1 MAISLTSNGITS
13 TTSLTKVVNG
23 QTAETIDTLGNAIH
37 NKRVGFKSNPG
48 STPAGG
54 TFASYGNS
62 LSYNFQVGSSFNT
75 TNGRFTAP
83 VAGVYHFD
91 LSVMSE
97 GNYSHVAAGFNV
109 NDSLAGGCARTLVC
123 SNFGGTHN
131 NESMGLTIYLAQGDY
146 VTACGG
152 ANSTGKAHAGDWCT
166 FSGYLVGASN

>member
-1 MAISLTSNGITS
+1 MAISLTSGGITS

-54 TFASYGNS
+54 TFTSYGNS
-62 LSYNFQVGSSFNT
+62 LSGNFQVGSQFNT

-83 VAGVYHFD
+83 VAGLYHFD
-91 LSVMSE
+91 LSAMSE
-97 GNYSHVAAGFNV
+97 GSYAHTAIGFDV
-109 NDSLAGGCARTLVC
+109 NGSLAGGTCRTLVT

-131 NESMGLTIYLAQGDY
+131 NGSMAMTILLGQGDY
-146 VTACGG
+146 VTAASGG
-152 ANSTGKAHAGDWCT
+152 NATGKTHAGDWCT
-166 FSGYLVGASN
+166 FSGYLISAS